1 MSSFLCS
8 KNHYIKTRD
17 LSYNLILDQNKYF
30 CYWDNVDINTS
41 DHSILEYLNNNII
54 ELIKINAKSV
64 NDRYN
69 LNEKENNYILDYIK
83 DIELTK
89 PKTKYFI
96 TLEDLIGL
104 YNAYK
109 CINYQIDLNY
119 DKKFI
124 HSIQKLIA
132 DKITEL
138 LSDRYDY
145 NEINKWE
152 YGEV

>member
-8 KNHYIKTRD
+8 KKHFIKTRD
-17 LSYNLILDQNKYF
+17 LSYNLILNEKEHF
-30 CYWDNVDINTS
+30 CYWDNVNINTS
-41 DHSILEYLNNNII
+41 DYSILEYVNKNII

-109 CINYQIDLNY
+109 CINYQIELKYNE
-119 DKKFI
+119 KFI

-132 DKITEL
+132 DVITSK
-138 LSDRYDY
+138 LSDNYDY

-152 YGEV
+152 YGDV